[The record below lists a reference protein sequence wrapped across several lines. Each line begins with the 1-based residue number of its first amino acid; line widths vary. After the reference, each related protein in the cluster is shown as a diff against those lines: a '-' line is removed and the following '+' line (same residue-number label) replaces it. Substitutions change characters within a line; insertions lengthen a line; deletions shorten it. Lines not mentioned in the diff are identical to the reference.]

1 MNMTMEARQAAMVT
15 AAEKAD
21 PGKQIPTLAQIA
33 AMQDVALSIW
43 QDTYNDNH
51 RGGGQAYMKFEQL
64 REYFGFSKE
73 RMNSYLRGFK
83 ARGVNIR
90 MIQPTDENGALGK
103 VSYNVADIEK
113 AMLVVSD
120 EQSKH

>member
-1 MNMTMEARQAAMVT
+1 MTMEARQAAMVT

-21 PGKQIPTLAQIA
+21 PGKQIPTLPQIA
-33 AMQDVALSIW
+33 AMQDVAFSMWL
-43 QDTYNDNH
+43 DAYNDNH

-64 REYFGFSKE
+64 RVYFGFSKE

-83 ARGVNIR
+83 TRGVNIR